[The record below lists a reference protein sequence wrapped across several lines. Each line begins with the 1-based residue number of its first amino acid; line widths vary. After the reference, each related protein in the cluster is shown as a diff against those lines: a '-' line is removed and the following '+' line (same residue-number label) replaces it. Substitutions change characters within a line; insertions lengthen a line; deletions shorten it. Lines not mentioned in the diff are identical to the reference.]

1 MTMPVNERIK
11 RGWLPN
17 GYEIVPEDI
26 GETLDLLY
34 FGKVQRS
41 DVGRKVYVRDG
52 QTYIESRDQVIKRR
66 ENTTNDK
73 ILLSS
78 M

>member
-1 MTMPVNERIK
+1 MNIPINKRIQ

-17 GYEIVPEDI
+17 GYEVQPEDV
-26 GETLDLLY
+26 GKVLDFSY
-34 FGKVQRS
+34 FGKVQKS

-66 ENTTNDK
+66 ENTTNNK